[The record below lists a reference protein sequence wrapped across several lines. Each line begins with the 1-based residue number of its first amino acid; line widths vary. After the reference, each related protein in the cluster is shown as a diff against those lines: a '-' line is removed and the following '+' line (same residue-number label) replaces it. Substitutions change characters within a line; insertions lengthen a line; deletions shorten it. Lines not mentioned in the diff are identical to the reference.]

1 MSAACSTVSSE
12 PKTRKKAW
20 PLSSTSVRPIGRAS
34 KMARVAFIGLGNM
47 GSGMAANLAKAGHD
61 VRAFDLSA
69 EALERAQKAGCL
81 PVGSTA
87 APEENAEDRKSVVEG
102 TGEAA
107 RV

>member
-1 MSAACSTVSSE
+1 MGAACSTVSSE

-61 VRAFDLSA
+61 ARAFDLSA
-69 EALERAQKAGCL
+69 EALERAKKAGCL
-81 PVGSTA
+81 PAGPTHAPVEHAEPVVPKPPA
-87 APEENAEDRKSVVEG
+87 AKQDRYV
-102 TGEAA
+102 
-107 RV
+107 